1 MYTQELYQTGRF
13 DPSGALGS
21 LNSIVI
27 CFLGVQAGRIL
38 VHHQGRTGILVRLA
52 VWGTILGVLGTVLCE
67 GQKNEGIMP
76 INKNLW

>member
-38 VHHQGRTGILVRLA
+38 VHHQGHTGILVRLA
-52 VWGTILGVLGTVLCE
+52 VWGTVLGVLGTVLCE